1 MFKNNT
7 YLGTA
12 NCENF
17 RVKRRS
23 FRGYFSEAFA
33 ELVYGHVYVF
43 MYVLYVCA
51 CIYIYIY
58 IYIYT

>member
-7 YLGTA
+7 FLGTA

-17 RVKRRS
+17 RVKWRS

-51 CIYIYIY
+51 Y